1 MLSRVSSCLIR
12 RIASPGGAAFGLL
25 HFSWMLPYPCV
36 SAHIAVLCPPMR
48 LLDVHSYINRDARTV
63 QSITSRRSCLSPSF
77 RPITT
82 SPSTQSIHSSFV
94 HRLRPSILDSRTPH
108 TYSLHPH
115 IFLNKGYSTQKPSS
129 FRIFISFLPSCT
141 LPHPQEDILQAVEPH
156 QAEAAMPPCRI
167 GYKPAFLYVH
177 HSWYCWSRWGRNLTN
192 STSILATAGAGRTTS
207 SRHLARDHP
216 AAPGDVEPLERATS
230 ERAASQRRLRPGR
243 DDVQRDRHSLRV
255 HRDRPEVRSS
265 FCATAPCA
273 IEIESRPVCP
283 ETCCG

>member
-82 SPSTQSIHSSFV
+82 SPSTPSIHSSFV
-94 HRLRPSILDSRTPH
+94 HRLRPSILDCRTPH
-108 TYSLHPH
+108 TYFLHPH

-129 FRIFISFLPSCT
+129 FGIYFHHVLSLILKRIFFRQWSLIKRKPLYPHAGSDTNQFFRTFIIRGIVGQDGVEISPT
-141 LPHPQEDILQAVEPH
+141 RH
-156 QAEAAMPPCRI
+156 Q
-167 GYKPAFLYVH
+167 
-177 HSWYCWSRWGRNLTN
+177 S
-192 STSILATAGAGRTTS
+192 
-207 SRHLARDHP
+207 
-216 AAPGDVEPLERATS
+216 
-230 ERAASQRRLRPGR
+230 
-243 DDVQRDRHSLRV
+243 
-255 HRDRPEVRSS
+255 
-265 FCATAPCA
+265 
-273 IEIESRPVCP
+273 
-283 ETCCG
+283 